1 VYSGSRTLG
10 AIVAARAVETPDR
23 EIVRFEDG
31 PVSCGVLDEQT
42 NRVAN
47 ALALLGLGRGDRVA
61 VMLGNRADFL
71 YAWLGIAKAGMVEV
85 PLNVGLRGDMLAYM
99 LNQSGTEAIVI
110 DAAWLDRIERIAA
123 RVPGLKQ
130 VIAVTSADHT
140 SDTVAD
146 ANLAAARGSR
156 FEELL
161 AASASP
167 PPVEVHPYDT
177 SVILFTSG
185 TTGPSKGAVLTH
197 NANFRLATVAAIDVM
212 EYSEDER
219 LFSAFPLFHVN
230 AKYTSVLPALFL
242 DRGSLVLHDRFSAS
256 RFWDICRAEN
266 VTAFNF
272 MGALLM
278 MLHKQPERPDD
289 RDHLVR
295 KGYGAPAPAA
305 ITPPFEE
312 RFNVTLQEMYGSTE
326 LGNATGN
333 QWGNRRIGTCGKR
346 LPDYEVQIH
355 DEHGRRLPPNV
366 EGEIVVRPLAPH
378 IMVEEYV
385 GNPEATVD
393 AFRGLWFHTGDRGRE
408 DADGW
413 FTFVDRLKDAV
424 RRRGENISS
433 WEVEQVLN
441 DHEAVEETAV
451 IGVPS
456 DLTEEEVM
464 AVVKLK
470 EGATLAPEALL
481 DFGQDRLPH
490 FAVPRYVRFVTELPK
505 NHAQRIMKP
514 ELRAEGVTADTWDRE
529 QVGYVVKR

>member
-1 VYSGSRTLG
+1 VPLLQLVVTVGTDASGAVPAPARTLG
-10 AIVAARAVETPDR
+10 FDEFLAGSSSAPAVD
-23 EIVRFEDG
+23 
-31 PVSCGVLDEQT
+31 
-42 NRVAN
+42 
-47 ALALLGLGRGDRVA
+47 
-61 VMLGNRADFL
+61 
-71 YAWLGIAKAGMVEV
+71 
-85 PLNVGLRGDMLAYM
+85 
-99 LNQSGTEAIVI
+99 
-110 DAAWLDRIERIAA
+110 
-123 RVPGLKQ
+123 
-130 VIAVTSADHT
+130 
-140 SDTVAD
+140 
-146 ANLAAARGSR
+146 
-156 FEELL
+156 
-161 AASASP
+161 
-167 PPVEVHPYDT
+167 VHPYDT

-212 EYSEDER
+212 AYGEDER
-219 LFSAFPLFHVN
+219 FFSAFPLFHVN

-256 RFWDICRAEN
+256 RFWDICRAEK

-278 MLHKQPERPDD
+278 MLYKQRERPDD
-289 RDHLVR
+289 RDHPVR

-326 LGNATGN
+326 LGNVTGN
-333 QWGNRRIGTCGKR
+333 QWGRRRIGTCGTR
-346 LPDYEVQIH
+346 MPDYVVEIQ
-355 DEHGRRLPPNV
+355 DAHGHRLPPDV

-385 GNPEATVD
+385 GNPEATVQ

-408 DADGW
+408 SADGW

-424 RRRGENISS
+424 RRRGENVSS

-456 DLTEEEVM
+456 ELTEEEVM
-464 AVVKLK
+464 AIVKLK
-470 EGATLAPEALL
+470 DGMALAPEALL
-481 DFGQDRLPH
+481 DFAQDRMPH
-490 FAVPRYVRFVTELPK
+490 FAVPRYLRFVAELPK

-514 ELRAEGVTADTWDRE
+514 ELRADGVTADTWDRE
-529 QVGYVVKR
+529 QHGYVVRR

>member
-1 VYSGSRTLG
+1 VYSGVRTMG
-10 AIVAARAVETPDR
+10 AVVSARAAESPDR
-23 EIVRFEDG
+23 EIVRFEAG
-31 PVSCGVLDEQT
+31 PVTGGALDERS

-47 ALALLGLGRGDRVA
+47 ALAGLGLTRGDRVA
-61 VMLGNRADFL
+61 VMLGNRAEYLD
-71 YAWLGIAKAGMVEV
+71 AWVGIAKAGMVEV

-99 LNQSGTEAIVI
+99 LNQSGTSAIVV
-110 DAAWLDRIERIAA
+110 DAAWVDRIERIAA
-123 RVPGLKQ
+123 QVPRLRH
-130 VIAVTSADHT
+130 AV
-140 SDTVAD
+140 VLGED
-146 ANLAAARGSR
+146 ASGSVPVPVRTLAFA
-156 FEELL
+156 ELL
-161 AASASP
+161 DGSP
-167 PPVEVHPYDT
+167 DPPAVDVHPYDT

-197 NANFRLATVAAIDVM
+197 NANFRLATVATIDVM
-212 EYSEDER
+212 TYGEDER

-230 AKYTSVLPALFL
+230 AKYTSVLPALFM

-256 RFWDICRAEN
+256 RFWDICRAES

-278 MLHKQPERPDD
+278 MLSKQPERPDD

-305 ITPPFEE
+305 ITPQFEE
-312 RFNVTLQEMYGSTE
+312 RFGVTLQEMYGSTE
-326 LGNATGN
+326 LGNCTGN
-333 QWGNRRIGTCGKR
+333 QWGNRRIGTCGTR
-346 LPDYEVQIH
+346 MPDYVVEIH
-355 DEHGRRLPPNV
+355 DDRGRRCPPDV

-385 GNPEATVD
+385 GNPEATVA

-408 DADGW
+408 SADGW
-413 FTFVDRLKDAV
+413 FTFVDRLKDAI
-424 RRRGENISS
+424 RRRGENVSS

-441 DHEAVEETAV
+441 DHDAVEETAV

-456 DLTEEEVM
+456 ELTEEEVL

-470 EGATLAPEALL
+470 EGAALAPEALL
-481 DFGQDRLPH
+481 DFAQDRMPH
-490 FAVPRYVRFVTELPK
+490 FAVPRYVRFVAALPK

-514 ELRAEGVTADTWDRE
+514 ELRAEGVTADTWDRDAH
-529 QVGYVVKR
+529 GYIVRR